1 MNKNKPQDLLTL
13 WYHLKEDLKILNF
26 DCTRFFMKIK
36 QLYSK
41 PSQKSHLNNQIR
53 IVK

>member
-13 WYHLKEDLKILNF
+13 RYHLKEDLKILNF

-41 PSQKSHLNNQIR
+41 ASQKLHLNNQIK